1 MESKETSAVSLDT
14 QIAARL
20 RALRAER
27 NWSLDE
33 LAKRSDVSRAT
44 LSRLENA
51 DVSPTAAV
59 LGRLCAAYGLA
70 MSRLMRMVEE
80 DFEPVIRR
88 EVQWVWR
95 DQAAAFERRSVSP
108 PNAALSGE
116 VIECSLGP
124 DAHIAYPEPSKPGME
139 HHLVMLEGRL
149 RFTISGVAHD
159 LTTGDCVRYVLHGAT
174 EFATPAEA
182 GARYILFMV
191 WGSR

>member
-1 MESKETSAVSLDT
+1 MESNDKNIISLDT

-27 NWSLDE
+27 NWSLEE

-51 DVSPTAAV
+51 EVSPTASV
-59 LGRLCAAYGLA
+59 LGRLCAAYGMA

-88 EVQWVWR
+88 EAQWVWR
-95 DQAAAFERRSVSP
+95 DQAIAFERRSVSP
-108 PNAALSGE
+108 PNAALAGE

-124 DAHIAYPEPSKPGME
+124 DTRISYPEPSKPGLE

-149 RFTISGVAHD
+149 RLTLGAAIHDVVA
-159 LTTGDCVRYVLHGAT
+159 GDCLRYQLHGAT
-174 EFATPAEA
+174 EFATPDDT

-191 WGSR
+191 

>member
-1 MESKETSAVSLDT
+1 MENDSKAGASLDT

-20 RALRAER
+20 RTLRAER

-33 LAKRSDVSRAT
+33 LAKRSEVSRAT
-44 LSRLENA
+44 LSRLENGE
-51 DVSPTAAV
+51 VSPTAAV
-59 LGRLCAAYGLA
+59 LGRLCAAYGMA

-88 EVQWVWR
+88 DAQWVWQ
-95 DQAAAFERRSVSP
+95 DQAIAFERRSVSP

-124 DAHIAYPEPSKPGME
+124 DTRIAYPEPSKPGLE

-149 RFTISGVAHD
+149 AFSISGVTHRLAA
-159 LTTGDCVRYVLHGAT
+159 GDCLRYVLHGPT
-174 EFATPAEA
+174 EFITPAES

-191 WGSR
+191 

>member
-1 MESKETSAVSLDT
+1 MESNDKNIISLDT

-27 NWSLDE
+27 NWSLEE

-51 DVSPTAAV
+51 DVSPTASV
-59 LGRLCAAYGLA
+59 LGRLCTAYGMA

-88 EVQWVWR
+88 EAQWVWR
-95 DQAAAFERRSVSP
+95 DQAIAFERRSVSP
-108 PNAALSGE
+108 PNAALAGE

-124 DAHIAYPEPSKPGME
+124 DTRISYPEPSKPGLE

-149 RFTISGVAHD
+149 RLTVGAAIHDVAA
-159 LTTGDCVRYVLHGAT
+159 GDCLRYQLHGAT
-174 EFATPAEA
+174 EFATPEET

-191 WGSR
+191 

>member
-1 MESKETSAVSLDT
+1 MELNAKAHPTLDM

-27 NWSLDE
+27 NWSLEE

-51 DVSPTAAV
+51 EVSPTASV
-59 LGRLCAAYGLA
+59 LGRLCAAYGMA

-80 DFEPVIRR
+80 EFEPLIRR
-88 EVQWVWR
+88 EAQWVWQDR
-95 DQAAAFERRSVSP
+95 AVAFERRSVSL
-108 PNAALSGE
+108 PNAALAGE
-116 VIECSLGP
+116 VIECRLG
-124 DAHIAYPEPSKPGME
+124 AGTRIAYPEPSKPGLE

-149 RFTISGVAHD
+149 KLTVGGLAHEIAA
-159 LTTGDCVRYVLHGAT
+159 GDCLRYLLHGAT
-174 EFATPAEA
+174 EFATPDDT

-191 WGSR
+191 

>member
-1 MESKETSAVSLDT
+1 MENLDGNRVSLDT

-27 NWSLDE
+27 NWSLEE
-33 LAKRSDVSRAT
+33 LARRSDVSRAT
-44 LSRLENA
+44 LSRLENTE
-51 DVSPTAAV
+51 VSPTAAV
-59 LGRLCAAYGLA
+59 LGRLCAAYGMA

-88 EVQWVWR
+88 EAQWVWR
-95 DQAAAFERRSVSP
+95 DQAIAFERRSVSP

-124 DAHIAYPEPSKPGME
+124 GTRIAYPEPSKPGLE
-139 HHLVMLEGRL
+139 HYLVMTEGRL
-149 RFTISGVAHD
+149 RFTIGGTVHDVAA
-159 LTTGDCVRYVLHGAT
+159 GDCLRYLLHGAT
-174 EFATPAEA
+174 EFATPDDT

-191 WGSR
+191 

>member
-1 MESKETSAVSLDT
+1 MEKDAKITPSLDS
-14 QIAARL
+14 QIATRL

-33 LAKRSDVSRAT
+33 LAKRSDISRAT

-51 DVSPTAAV
+51 EVSPTASV
-59 LGRLCAAYGLA
+59 LGRLCAAYGMA

-88 EVQWVWR
+88 DAQWVWR
-95 DQAAAFERRSVSP
+95 DQASTLERRSISP

-124 DAHIAYPEPSKPGME
+124 RAKIAYPEPSKPGLE
-139 HHLVMLEGRL
+139 HHLLMLEGQL
-149 RFTISGVAHD
+149 LFTIAGTSHELAA
-159 LTTGDCVRYVLHGAT
+159 GDCLRYVLHGAT
-174 EFATPAEA
+174 EFATPDDT
-182 GARYILFMV
+182 GAHYILFMV
-191 WGSR
+191 

>member
-1 MESKETSAVSLDT
+1 MESIDKSAASLDS

-33 LAKRSDVSRAT
+33 LARRSEVSRAT

-51 DVSPTAAV
+51 EVSPTAAV
-59 LGRLCAAYGLA
+59 LGRLCAAYGMA

-80 DFEPVIRR
+80 DFAPVVARQS
-88 EVQWVWR
+88 QWLWR
-95 DQAAAFERRSVSP
+95 DPANGFERRSVSP
-108 PNAALSGE
+108 PNAALAGE

-124 DAHIAYPEPSKPGME
+124 GTRISYPEPSKPGLE
-139 HHLVMLEGRL
+139 HHLVMLEGQL
-149 RFTISGVAHD
+149 VFTIAGTVHQVTA
-159 LTTGDCVRYVLHGAT
+159 GDCLRYVLHGAT
-174 EFATPAEA
+174 EFATPAET

-191 WGSR
+191 

>member
-1 MESKETSAVSLDT
+1 MEKDDKATPSLDA

-27 NWSLDE
+27 NWSLEE

-51 DVSPTAAV
+51 EVSPTASV
-59 LGRLCAAYGLA
+59 LGRLCAAYGMA

-80 DFEPVIRR
+80 EFEPVIRR
-88 EVQWVWR
+88 EAQWVWR

-116 VIECSLGP
+116 VIECRLGP
-124 DAHIAYPEPSKPGME
+124 GTRIAYPEPSKPGLE

-149 RFTISGVAHD
+149 RLTISAAVHD
-159 LTTGDCVRYVLHGAT
+159 LAAGDCLRYVLHGAT
-174 EFATPAEA
+174 EFATPDETPGDT

-191 WGSR
+191 

>member
-1 MESKETSAVSLDT
+1 MENVENGSASLDT

-51 DVSPTAAV
+51 EVSPTATV
-59 LGRLCAAYGLA
+59 LGRLCAAYGMA

-80 DFEPVIRR
+80 EFEPLIRHDR
-88 EVQWVWR
+88 QWVWH

-108 PNAALSGE
+108 PNAGLAGE
-116 VIECSLGP
+116 VIECSLG
-124 DAHIAYPEPSKPGME
+124 AGTHISYPEPSKPGLE

-149 RFTISGVAHD
+149 RLTVNGAAHEVGA
-159 LTTGDCVRYVLHGAT
+159 GDCLRYQLRGAT
-174 EFATPAEA
+174 EFATPDDI

-191 WGSR
+191 

>member
-1 MESKETSAVSLDT
+1 MEEDRVSPSLDT
-14 QIAARL
+14 QLAARL

-27 NWSLDE
+27 NWSLEE

-51 DVSPTAAV
+51 EVSPTASV
-59 LGRLCAAYGLA
+59 LGRLCSAYGMA

-88 EVQWVWR
+88 ETQWVWR
-95 DQAAAFERRSVSP
+95 DQAIAFERRSVSP
-108 PNAALSGE
+108 PNAVLAGE

-124 DAHIAYPEPSKPGME
+124 GTRISYPQPSKPGLE

-149 RFTISGVAHD
+149 KLTVDTATHD
-159 LTTGDCVRYVLHGAT
+159 VEAGDCLRYMLHGAT
-174 EFATPAEA
+174 EFRTPDDV

-191 WGSR
+191 